1 MLQTTASFRVTPA
14 AIRNTVFN
22 ISDEVEGLY
31 QNGQWY
37 RAKINSI
44 QDDGKYL
51 LDWNDGDTQ
60 DRVKSAAEL
69 REIPSDSGAERQV

>member
-1 MLQTTASFRVTPA
+1 MLQTASFRVTPA